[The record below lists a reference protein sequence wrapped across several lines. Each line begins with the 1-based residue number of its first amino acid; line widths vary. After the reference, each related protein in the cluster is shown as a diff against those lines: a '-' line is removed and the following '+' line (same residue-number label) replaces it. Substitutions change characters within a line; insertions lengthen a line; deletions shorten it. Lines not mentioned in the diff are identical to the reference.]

1 MDRIPAMPEF
11 TNYQL
16 LLMQLRDTR
25 CGGSAAE
32 LGRQIGK
39 DGTYVHRLFYPI
51 GKKGGK
57 GIGLAIM
64 DACNKAF
71 GLPAGYWDSPPTI
84 APPLGAKVRALYES
98 SPSTTHHVGEPKAQS
113 LAFWPFEDVT
123 QEQYNHLTSAQKAHV
138 ESGILLMLDTGNTA
152 TKQKA
157 PANKSHSV

>member
-1 MDRIPAMPEF
+1 MPEF

-32 LGRQIGK
+32 LGRKIGK
-39 DGTYVHRLFYPI
+39 DGTYVHRLFYPV

-71 GLPAGYWDSPPTI
+71 NLPAGYWDSLPTI
-84 APPLGAKVRALYES
+84 APPAETKVRALYDQT
-98 SPSTTHHVGEPKAQS
+98 PQAAQNLGETNSQK
-113 LAFWPFEDVT
+113 LAFWPFEEVT
-123 QEQYNHLTSAQKAHV
+123 VEQYNYLTKAQRAHV
-138 ESGILLMLDTGNTA
+138 EAGILLMLNTGSTA
-152 TKQKA
+152 EKQKT
-157 PANKSHSV
+157 PANKSNSV